1 MNIIVV
7 GIIACEIGF
16 WVMLG
21 GGLGARYLLRLKR
34 LSSVLLLCVPLLD
47 LLLLAFITWDL
58 VVNGAT
64 ADFAHGLGAVYL
76 GFTVAFGH
84 QIISRADGWFAHRFA
99 GGPPP
104 FKAPKS
110 GPAQVRYEWEQ
121 WGKML
126 LCAVIATA
134 VIGLIVWLVGDSS
147 RTEALIGWIGRVWLV
162 TGIWFVGW
170 PVWVTL
176 SGGGSDSGCADP
188 DRRSAV
194 DQQRG

>member
-7 GIIACEIGF
+7 GILACEIGF
-16 WVMLG
+16 WVVLG
-21 GGLGARYLLRLKR
+21 AGLGARYLLRLKR

-64 ADFAHGLGAVYL
+64 ADFAHGLGALYL

-84 QIISRADGWFAHRFA
+84 QIISRVDARFAHRFA

-110 GPAQVRYEWEQ
+110 GQARVRYEWEQ
-121 WGKML
+121 WVKML

-134 VIGLIVWLVGDSS
+134 VIGLIVWLVGDPP

-170 PVWVTL
+170 PLWVTL
-176 SGGGSDSGCADP
+176 SGGGSEAE
-188 DRRSAV
+188 RSDV
-194 DQQRG
+194 EEKQR